1 MVHLTISLFAKY
13 NARVSMQQFEIGFN
27 LPIVITPYI
36 LYYLKKNY
44 KNNVICS
51 VDPHKCENIMVES
64 VTGIKFQNGCS
75 LIQSIV

>member
-64 VTGIKFQNGCS
+64 VTRIKFQNGCS